1 MEKYK
6 KIYVLAPFNHSTGGV
21 ELAHQLVDY
30 LRNKNAEAYIVYV
43 NKDAKQV
50 SDDQTITPNYTKYN
64 LKSTGTIEDSPE
76 NILVLPEIYFE
87 FVLHYKNIRLAC
99 WWMSVDFRYT
109 KTTFREM
116 FHFRRNVK
124 DKINLL
130 KGYAKGLYREF
141 INDNDLLRRESAR
154 IIHLYQSHYAQHH
167 LYSNGFSRLLPLSD
181 YINLELVGDNISIP
195 KEDVVLYN
203 PSKGYEF
210 TKKIIANMPDVK
222 FVPLKGLDREQL
234 RKLLETSK
242 LYIDFGHFP
251 GKDRLPREAVSN
263 GCCIITGKLGASY
276 YYEDVPIEDRY
287 KFDVCEENI
296 LIIAAE
302 IRRILADYTFCKS
315 DFDYYRYRVAKERE
329 TFYSE
334 IEELFLL

>member
-1 MEKYK
+1 MGRYK

-30 LRNKNAEAYIVYV
+30 LRNMHAEAYIVYAKS
-43 NKDAKQV
+43 NAKQV
-50 SDDQTITPNYTKYN
+50 SDDQTITPNYAKYN
-64 LKSTGTIEDSPE
+64 LESTAVIEDSPE

-87 FVLHYKNIRLAC
+87 FVLQYKNIRLAC

-109 KTTFREM
+109 RTTFRER
-116 FHFRRNVK
+116 FHFKRKVK

-130 KGYAKGLYREF
+130 KGYAKGCYREF
-141 INDNDLLRRESAR
+141 KNDNNLLRRESER
-154 IIHLYQSHYAQHH
+154 IIHLYQSHYAQYH

-181 YINLELVGDNISIP
+181 YINLDLVGNISTP
-195 KEDVVLYN
+195 KKDVVLYN

-210 TKKIIANMPDVK
+210 TQKIIANMPDVE

-234 RKLLETSK
+234 RELLETSK

-276 YYEDVPIEDRY
+276 FYEDMPIEDRY

-296 LIIAAE
+296 PAIAAE
-302 IRRILADYTFCKS
+302 IRHILVDYTSCKP
-315 DFDYYRYRVAKERE
+315 DFDYYRSRVARERE
-329 TFYSE
+329 TFYNE